1 MAAKGRADGCQGG
14 KEKHPWV
21 KGMPSKGR
29 ADISYGGIGMPPTIH
44 RRYRNTPITGIG
56 MKHRRHS
63 FVFGG
68 QKKRMIFTD
77 HAEGLSSIGLILFL
91 VMLAIS

>member
-1 MAAKGRADGCQGG
+1 MVSKGRADGCQGG

-29 ADISYGGIGMPPTIH
+29 ADISYGGIGMLPMSDG
-44 RRYRNTPITGIG
+44 RYRNTPIGGIG
-56 MKHRRHS
+56 IKHRRHS

-68 QKKRMIFTD
+68 QNI
-77 HAEGLSSIGLILFL
+77 LS
-91 VMLAIS
+91 